1 MKSIRNEA
9 SAHCP
14 NACEPF
20 DVEYWSLVR
29 ADENPDLKDAALGGE
44 LNLVRCPECG
54 SYFHYDGDLIYFDA
68 QSELLVF
75 VFSKATRQ
83 KVPDLQ
89 ARIQEDYNIIKNT
102 LLKELQMDYP
112 PISVFG
118 LEELK
123 ELLHQIEHLTAE
135 SEVVAAA
142 CAATGFGVCR
152 LHPAYARKHHFPL
165 YIPTPSN
172 PTDANSYAVAAAKV
186 LKSGVNSP
194 LLLQFKDRMSQEGAT
209 VPEII

>member
-9 SAHCP
+9 PAHCP

-20 DVEYWSLVR
+20 DVEYWSFVR
-29 ADENPDLKDAALGGE
+29 ADEDPDLKDAVLGGE

-75 VFSKATRQ
+75 VFSEATKQKA
-83 KVPDLQ
+83 PDLQ
-89 ARIQEDYNIIKNT
+89 KRIQEDYNIIKNT
-102 LLKELQMDYP
+102 LFKELSMDYP

-123 ELLHQIEHLTAE
+123 ELIHQTEHATAE

-142 CAATGFGVCR
+142 CAAAGFGVCR
-152 LHPAYARKHHFPL
+152 LHPAYARKHHFP
-165 YIPTPSN
+165 YYVPAPTN
-172 PTDANSYAVAAAKV
+172 PADASSYAVAAAKV
-186 LKSGVNSP
+186 LKSGVSSP
-194 LLLQFKDRMSQEGAT
+194 LLLQFKDDMSQENSS
-209 VPEII
+209 VPEMI